1 MAEVKFIKGLI
12 AKAPSEKAPDY
23 VKAKLS
29 IKRVELIEWLE
40 QQTEEWINSDVKVSK
55 NGNWYVQI
63 DDWKPNSQ
71 APATTDDF

>member
-63 DDWKPNSQ
+63 DDWKPNNQ
-71 APATTDDF
+71 APATTNDF